1 MKNRGV
7 TFLAAMGIPLSTAT
21 GVSGCTGVC
30 GSCQLSCVPGVLA
43 VIILGGKV
51 LSRKTAA
58 KRRAGYE

>member
-1 MKNRGV
+1 MKNRSI

-43 VIILGGKV
+43 VILGGKV
-51 LSRKTAA
+51 LRRKIAA